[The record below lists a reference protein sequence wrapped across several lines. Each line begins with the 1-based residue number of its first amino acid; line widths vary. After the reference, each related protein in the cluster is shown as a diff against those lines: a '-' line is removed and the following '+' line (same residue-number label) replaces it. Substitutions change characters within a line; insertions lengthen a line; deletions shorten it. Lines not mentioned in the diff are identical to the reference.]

1 MNRLKK
7 RLDDAKGKW
16 IEAWFSDPDRTVRSD
31 QVNRE
36 PLIILGLLD
45 LRTSLCEKCM
55 KPFEPR
61 SNSIVLRTMAG
72 FRGSHGSIFLQYL
85 AGK

>member
-1 MNRLKK
+1 MLYYTQHTFLSNM
-7 RLDDAKGKW
+7 GQS
-16 IEAWFSDPDRTVRSD
+16 WFSNPNWTVQSDR
-31 QVNRE
+31 VNHI

-45 LRTSLCEKCM
+45 LRTSLCEKCI
-55 KPFEPR
+55 KPLEPW
-61 SNSIVLRTMAG
+61 SNCMVLRTMAG